1 MRPGWNPV
9 RRNRN
14 IGTPAQGH
22 GEDNRLTIPQSWH
35 DRSVFYERLGA
46 CATFTQRVNGHCL
59 RFFVEPTRSGWF
71 HPCSVEDALEI
82 LAQVPAQ
89 DLAVL
94 DFIVMRQP
102 TRKQRIL
109 RPVWGRAVFAFEKGP
124 HAGTAIVLEAQPLET
139 TVWRKAL
146 DPQDQ
151 RELDRLH
158 ADGHQIRKTRR
169 SITIAPTA
177 ASLRNTVLYRTLL
190 HELGHH
196 VDYRRFSAQE
206 WDSRPSAQ
214 KEDYAHR
221 YASEHCARLRQAG
234 VVPFDPQ
241 RDAALRQEYGL
252 KDQWF
257 LSPQGTV
264 EPWSCSP
271 STT

>member
-22 GEDNRLTIPQSWH
+22 GEDNRLTIPDSRH
-35 DRSVFYERLGA
+35 DRSVYYERLGA
-46 CATFTQRVNGHCL
+46 CPTFTHRVNGHYL
-59 RFFVEPTRSGWF
+59 RFFVEPTRTGWF

-82 LAQVPAQ
+82 LSHVSAQ
-89 DLAVL
+89 DLAAL

-109 RPVWGRAVFAFEKGP
+109 RPVWGRAVFSFEQPP
-124 HAGTAIVLEAQPLET
+124 HAGSAIVLEAQHLED
-139 TVWRKAL
+139 TVWRNAL
-146 DPQDQ
+146 GPEDQ
-151 RELDRLH
+151 RELDRLD
-158 ADGHQIRKTRR
+158 ADGHRIRKTRR
-169 SITIAPTA
+169 TITIAPTA

-196 VDYRRFSAQE
+196 VDYRRFAAAE
-206 WDSRPSAQ
+206 WDSRPSSQ

-221 YASEHCARLRQAG
+221 YATEQMARLRQAG
-234 VVPFDPQ
+234 AAPFAPRPDP
-241 RDAALRQEYGL
+241 ALRHKHGL
-252 KDQWF
+252 KDEWF
-257 LSPQGTV
+257 LPPHGTMD
-264 EPWSCSP
+264 PCPP

>member
-22 GEDNRLTIPQSWH
+22 GEDNRLTIPESWH
-35 DRSVFYERLGA
+35 DRGVYYERLGD
-46 CATFTQRVNGHCL
+46 CPTFTQRVNGHYL
-59 RFFVEPTRSGWF
+59 RFFVEPTRTGWF
-71 HPCSVEDALEI
+71 HPCSVEDAMEI
-82 LAQVPAQ
+82 LSNVPAQ
-89 DLAVL
+89 DLAIL

-109 RPVWGRAVFAFEKGP
+109 RPVWGRAVFAFEKAP
-124 HAGTAIVLEAQPLET
+124 HAGTAIVLEAQHLGP
-139 TVWRKAL
+139 TVWRNAL

-151 RELDRLH
+151 RELDRLQ

-169 SITIAPTA
+169 SITITPTA
-177 ASLRNTVLYRTLL
+177 ANLRNTVLYRTLL

-196 VDYRRFSAQE
+196 VDYRRFTGDA

-214 KEDYAHR
+214 KEDFAHR
-221 YASEHCARLRQAG
+221 YAAEQMAALRQVGA
-234 VVPFDPQ
+234 VPFDPQ
-241 RDAALRQEYGL
+241 RDAALRQDKGL
-252 KDQWF
+252 KDEWF
-257 LSPQGTV
+257 LPPPHGTMD
-264 EPWSCSP
+264 PCPP